1 MLLLSL
7 KNENSYSALEF
18 KALQM
23 LPLILLHGALG
34 SAAQM
39 APLAGHLRSTRDI
52 HVVELEGHG
61 DTPAPDD
68 TFAIDHFADQV
79 RRFLEQH
86 DIERAAF
93 FGYSMGGYVALRLA
107 AETPN
112 VASSVATLGTKLA
125 WTPEVAARETSRLD
139 PVTIRA
145 KVPKFADA
153 LEWRHAGAGGWETLL
168 ARTAALMTE
177 LGRQPTVNASVL
189 SRISQPTRL
198 MVGDRDNVVT
208 IDETAA
214 AARRLS
220 SGELCVLPGT
230 PHPFE
235 QVSIPLL
242 ATLLIDFFDTRTPT

>member
-1 MLLLSL
+1 M
-7 KNENSYSALEF
+7 
-18 KALQM
+18 
-23 LPLILLHGALG
+23 PLILIHGALG

-39 APLAGHLRSTRDI
+39 APLADHLRSTRDV

-61 DTPAPDD
+61 NTPTPHD
-68 TFAIDHFADQV
+68 TFAIDHFADQI
-79 RRFLEQH
+79 RRFLKQH
-86 DIERAAF
+86 EIERAAV

-107 AETPN
+107 AESPN
-112 VASSVATLGTKLA
+112 MVSSVATLGTKLA
-125 WTPEVAARETSRLD
+125 WSPDVAARETSRLD

-153 LEWRHAGAGGWETLL
+153 LERRHAGAGGWETVLT
-168 ARTAALMTE
+168 RTAALMTE
-177 LGRQPTVNASVL
+177 LGRQPTVDACVM

-198 MVGDRDNVVT
+198 MVGDRDTVVT

-235 QVSIPLL
+235 QVDIPLL
-242 ATLLIDFFDTRTPT
+242 VTLLTDFLDKTRASA